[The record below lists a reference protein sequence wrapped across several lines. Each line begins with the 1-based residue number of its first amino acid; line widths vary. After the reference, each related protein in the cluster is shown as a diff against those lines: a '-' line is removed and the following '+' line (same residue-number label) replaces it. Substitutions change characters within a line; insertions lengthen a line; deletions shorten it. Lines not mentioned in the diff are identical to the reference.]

1 MNESGKYMDKYYFI
15 WALKPPGKKKEKY
28 FLLSSQIRKL
38 RPNYL
43 WQYKQLPELLERLGL
58 IEVPF

>member
-1 MNESGKYMDKYYFI
+1 MNESGKYTDKYYFI
-15 WALKPPGKKKEKY
+15 WTLKQLGKKKKY
-28 FLLSSQIRKL
+28 FLLSSQMGKP